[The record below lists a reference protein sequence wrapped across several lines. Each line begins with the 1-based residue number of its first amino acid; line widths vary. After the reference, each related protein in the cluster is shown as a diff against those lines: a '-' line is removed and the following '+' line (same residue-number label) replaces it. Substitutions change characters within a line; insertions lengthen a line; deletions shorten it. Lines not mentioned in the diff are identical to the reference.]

1 MASDDVIRSKDSDS
15 ANKLSSISSLLFMIL
30 NDDTLLQQEHKKTSQ
45 IIKEV
50 TGKCKLALTYNQNI
64 SP

>member
-1 MASDDVIRSKDSDS
+1 
-15 ANKLSSISSLLFMIL
+15 MIL

-50 TGKCKLALTYNQNI
+50 TGKCKLALTCNQNI
-64 SP
+64 YP

>member
-1 MASDDVIRSKDSDS
+1 
-15 ANKLSSISSLLFMIL
+15 MIL
-30 NDDTLLQQEHKKTSQ
+30 NDDTLLQQEHKKASQ